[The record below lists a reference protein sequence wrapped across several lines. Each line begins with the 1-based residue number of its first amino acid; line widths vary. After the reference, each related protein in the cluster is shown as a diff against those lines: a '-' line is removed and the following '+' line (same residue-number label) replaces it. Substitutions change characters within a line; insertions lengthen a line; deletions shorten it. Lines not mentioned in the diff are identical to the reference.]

1 MNSRN
6 FWTIW
11 MSMIKSYQLSG
22 FSFQLTAIT
31 ALVSNLCFGMPK
43 GTSGSK
49 RWTRTIF
56 SLFLFSVF
64 FSTAAIA
71 QTPNF
76 DQLKN
81 RFDSGEVF
89 AAEFSHVYTDSYTGE
104 VTASDGSIW
113 IDKVRYK
120 LQSEGQTIVVDGETS
135 TVYDP
140 SKNRVIVDYYDPEDD
155 DFAPS
160 RMLSGIDSTYTVSE
174 EASGDQTIITLES
187 TDDFAVFARVEIVI
201 DDQLRPTK
209 ITAWDISDNEI
220 ETVFSGGTFMEP
232 TPGLFEIEYPEDA
245 EVVDMRY

>member
-1 MNSRN
+1 
-6 FWTIW
+6 
-11 MSMIKSYQLSG
+11 MIKSYQLSD
-22 FSFQLTAIT
+22 FSFQAR
-31 ALVSNLCFGMPK
+31 ALVPNLRFGMHD

-49 RWTRTIF
+49 RWPRAIL
-56 SLFLFSVF
+56 SLFIFSVF
-64 FSTAAIA
+64 LSGTAIA

-89 AAEFSHVYTDSYTGE
+89 TAEFSHIYTDSYTGE

-140 SKNRVIVDYYDPEDD
+140 SKNRVIVDFYDPEND

-160 RMLSGIDSTYTVSE
+160 RMLSGIDSTYAVSE
-174 EASGDQTIITLES
+174 ETSGNQTIITLES
-187 TDDFAVFARVEIVI
+187 TDDFAIFTRVEIVI
-201 DDQLRPTK
+201 DDQLHPTK
-209 ITAWDISDNEI
+209 ITAWDISENEI
-220 ETVFSGGTFMEP
+220 ETVFSGGTFMDP
-232 TPGLFEIEYPEDA
+232 APGLFKVEHPDDA
-245 EVVDMRY
+245 EVVDLRY